1 MDYRLWYIIIVYENH
16 THDILPFRRER
27 KCSSSIEVIPD
38 LVPELIHFCRRGHHR
53 HLFHG
58 QVATAHVI
66 GSVLCDLEGQ
76 PELATRPATERGKF
90 FAVRKKKVWPTNM
103 GGCWYAHICKNPL
116 RIRIVIYDH
125 WQRCSVRTYC
135 GLVYPGWLLG
145 SPAYKMSFLKIVW
158 ETSACSLMWMPI
170 SGNELWSY
178 VLTYHINIIY
188 IIIYNNPI
196 LSQYIP
202 TMATSW
208 CSDNQNH
215 QQVHRKSLGWW
226 STCKQ

>member
-1 MDYRLWYIIIVYENH
+1 MLIIHRGDPGPGSRTDPLLQARSSQASLPRSGCNCPRHRLGVVWSWRSTWAGDSTSN
-16 THDILPFRRER
+16 R
-27 KCSSSIEVIPD
+27 KGEV
-38 LVPELIHFCRRGHHR
+38 FC
-53 HLFHG
+53 
-58 QVATAHVI
+58 
-66 GSVLCDLEGQ
+66 
-76 PELATRPATERGKF
+76 GK
-90 FAVRKKKVWPTNM
+90 KKKVWPTNM